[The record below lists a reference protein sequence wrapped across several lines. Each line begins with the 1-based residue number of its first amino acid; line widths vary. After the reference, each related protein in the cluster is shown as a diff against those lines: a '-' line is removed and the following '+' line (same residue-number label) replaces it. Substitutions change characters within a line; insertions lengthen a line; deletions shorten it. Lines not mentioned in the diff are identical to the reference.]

1 MESQSNVFRRLS
13 FLIFSTNKDK
23 INEKLVDPLL
33 KKMADS
39 FKAQQKEVT
48 FVISL
53 FLLSRILM
61 IRLGSRKLDEVL
73 KRLWPHLLAEIVQVF
88 DESQKNTEIT
98 ESAETPYLNGTG
110 EQKNNM
116 YTLAFEA
123 IKIVEL
129 MS

>member
-1 MESQSNVFRRLS
+1 
-13 FLIFSTNKDK
+13 
-23 INEKLVDPLL
+23 
-33 KKMADS
+33 
-39 FKAQQKEVT
+39 
-48 FVISL
+48 
-53 FLLSRILM
+53 M